1 MANKQYTI
9 IKSSGN
15 LDAYS
20 EYDLI
25 ESPAIVSLKNVENK
39 GLICVGAWV
48 KYLTVDNSGNK
59 ITCISVQD
67 ANTGDVFSG
76 QSATFRESFEDI
88 VDRVSDMEEVPEM
101 FFIEVLHRTSKS
113 GRDYIN
119 CALVSPDRA
128 LARMG
133 YPEKNIPMPEP
144 QK

>member
-1 MANKQYTI
+1 MAKKQYNI

-15 LDAYS
+15 IDTYS

-25 ESPAIVSLKNVENK
+25 ESPAIVSLKHVENK
-39 GLICVGAWV
+39 GLICVGSWV
-48 KYLTVDNSGNK
+48 EYRTVDNSGNE

-76 QSATFRESFEDI
+76 QSATFRESFSDV
-88 VDRVSDMEEVPEM
+88 VDRISNMEEAPEM
-101 FFIEVLHRTSKS
+101 FFIEVLHRKSKS
-113 GRDYIN
+113 GRDYLI
-119 CALVSPDRA
+119 CALISPDRA

-133 YPEKNIPMPEP
+133 YSEKNIPMPEP

>member
-1 MANKQYTI
+1 MAKKQYTSI
-9 IKSSGN
+9 NSSST
-15 LDAYS
+15 LDTYA

-39 GLICVGAWV
+39 GLICVGSWV
-48 KYLTVDNSGNK
+48 EYRTVDNSGNE

-67 ANTGDVFSG
+67 ANTGEVFSG
-76 QSATFRESFEDI
+76 QSATFRESFEDV
-88 VDRVSDMEEVPEM
+88 VDRVSDMEEVPDM
-101 FFIEVLHRTSKS
+101 FFVEVLHRTSKS
-113 GRDYIN
+113 GRDYLI

-133 YPEKNIPMPEP
+133 YSTADVPMPEP

>member
-1 MANKQYTI
+1 MAKKQYTI
-9 IKSSGN
+9 ITSSGN
-15 LDAYS
+15 IDTYA

-25 ESPAIVSLKNVENK
+25 ESPAITSLKNVENK
-39 GLICVGAWV
+39 ELICVGAWV
-48 KYLTVDNSGNK
+48 KYFTNDNNGNK

-76 QSATFRESFEDI
+76 QSVTFRESFEDI
-88 VDRVSDMEEVPEM
+88 VDRVSDMEEVSDM

-113 GRDYIN
+113 GRDYLN

-133 YPEKNIPMPEP
+133 YSEKNIPMPEP

>member
-1 MANKQYTI
+1 MTKKQYTI

-15 LDAYS
+15 IDTYA

-25 ESPAIVSLKNVENK
+25 ESPAITSLKNVENK
-39 GLICVGAWV
+39 ELICVGAWV
-48 KYLTVDNSGNK
+48 KYLTTDNNGNE

-76 QSATFRESFEDI
+76 QSATFRESFENV
-88 VDRVSDMEEVPEM
+88 VDRISDMEEVQDM

-113 GRDYIN
+113 GRDYLI

-133 YPEKNIPMPEP
+133 YTEKNIPMPEP

>member
-1 MANKQYTI
+1 MKNKQYTI
-9 IKSSGN
+9 INSSST
-15 LDAYS
+15 LDVYT

-39 GLICVGAWV
+39 GLICVGSWV
-48 KYLTVDNSGNK
+48 EFRTVDNSGNE

-67 ANTGDVFSG
+67 ENTGEVFSG
-76 QSATFRESFEDI
+76 QSATFRKSFEDI
-88 VDRVSDMEEVPEM
+88 VDRVFDIEEVPEM
-101 FFIEVLHRTSKS
+101 FYIEVLHRTSKS
-113 GRDYIN
+113 GRDYLN

-133 YPEKNIPMPEP
+133 YTEKNIPMPEP

>member
-1 MANKQYTI
+1 MAKKQYTI
-9 IKSSGN
+9 INSSST
-15 LDAYS
+15 LDTYT

-39 GLICVGAWV
+39 GLICVGSWV
-48 KYLTVDNSGNK
+48 EYRTTDNSGNE

-76 QSATFRESFEDI
+76 QSATFRESFSDV
-88 VDRVSDMEEVPEM
+88 VDRISDMEETPDM
-101 FFIEVLHRTSKS
+101 FFVEVLHRTSKS
-113 GRDYIN
+113 GRDYLI

-133 YPEKNIPMPEP
+133 YSEKNIPMPEP

>member
-1 MANKQYTI
+1 MAKKQYTI
-9 IKSSGN
+9 ISSSST
-15 LDAYS
+15 LDTYT

-39 GLICVGAWV
+39 GIICVGSWV
-48 KYLTVDNSGNK
+48 EYRTVDNSGNE

-76 QSATFRESFEDI
+76 QSATFRESFKDI
-88 VDRVSDMEEVPEM
+88 VDRIFDIEEAPDM
-101 FFIEVLHRTSKS
+101 FYIEVLHRNSKA
-113 GRDYIN
+113 GRDYLI

-133 YPEKNIPMPEP
+133 YSKTDVPMPEP

>member
-48 KYLTVDNSGNK
+48 KYLTLDNGGDE

-67 ANTGDVFSG
+67 ANTGEVFSG
-76 QSATFRESFEDI
+76 QSTTFRESFEDI
-88 VDRVSDMEEVPEM
+88 VDRVSDMEEVPDM

-113 GRDYIN
+113 GRDYLN

>member
-1 MANKQYTI
+1 MTNKQYTI

-15 LDAYS
+15 LDDYS
-20 EYDLI
+20 EYNLI

-39 GLICVGAWV
+39 GLIFVGSWV
-48 KYLTVDNSGNK
+48 KYLTVDKSGNE
-59 ITCISVQD
+59 ITCISVED
-67 ANTGDVFSG
+67 ANTGEVFSG
-76 QSATFRESFEDI
+76 QSVTFISSFEDVTERI
-88 VDRVSDMEEVPEM
+88 SEMEEVPDM

-113 GRDYIN
+113 GRDYLM

-133 YPEKNIPMPEP
+133 YTEKNVPMPEP

>member
-1 MANKQYTI
+1 MAKKQYTI
-9 IKSSGN
+9 IKSSST
-15 LDAYS
+15 LDVYN

-39 GLICVGAWV
+39 GLICVGSWV
-48 KYLTVDNSGNK
+48 EYRTVDNSGNE

-67 ANTGDVFSG
+67 ANTGEVFSG
-76 QSATFRESFEDI
+76 QSSTFRESFLDV
-88 VDRVSDMEEVPEM
+88 VDRISDMEETPDM
-101 FFIEVLHRTSKS
+101 FFIEVLHKTSKS
-113 GRDYIN
+113 GRDYLI

-133 YPEKNIPMPEP
+133 YSEKNIPMPEP

>member
-1 MANKQYTI
+1 MAKKQYTI

-15 LDAYS
+15 LDTYT

-25 ESPAIVSLKNVENK
+25 ESPAIVSLKNVENN

-48 KYLTVDNSGNK
+48 KYLTVDNSGNE

-67 ANTGDVFSG
+67 ANTGEVFSG
-76 QSATFRESFEDI
+76 QSATFRETFED
-88 VDRVSDMEEVPEM
+88 VTDRVSDMDEVPEM
-101 FFIEVLHRTSKS
+101 FFIKVLHRTSKS
-113 GRDYIN
+113 GRDYLI

-128 LARMG
+128 LASMG
-133 YPEKNIPMPEP
+133 YSEKNIPMPEP

>member
-1 MANKQYTI
+1 MAKKQYTI
-9 IKSSGN
+9 INSSST
-15 LDAYS
+15 LDTYT

-39 GLICVGAWV
+39 GLICVGSWV
-48 KYLTVDNSGNK
+48 EYRTVDNSGNE

-76 QSATFRESFEDI
+76 QSATFRESFSDV
-88 VDRVSDMEEVPEM
+88 VDRISDMEETPDM

-113 GRDYIN
+113 GRDYLI

-133 YPEKNIPMPEP
+133 YTEKNIPMPEP

>member
-1 MANKQYTI
+1 MAKKQYTI

-15 LDAYS
+15 LDTYS

-39 GLICVGAWV
+39 ELICVGVWA
-48 KYLTVDNSGNK
+48 KYQTTDNIGNE

-67 ANTGDVFSG
+67 ANTGEVFSG

-113 GRDYIN
+113 GRDYLN
-119 CALVSPDRA
+119 CSLVSPDRA

>member
-1 MANKQYTI
+1 MAKKQYTI
-9 IKSSGN
+9 IKSSEN
-15 LDAYS
+15 LDIYS

-25 ESPAIVSLKNVENK
+25 ESPAITSLKNVENK
-39 GLICVGAWV
+39 ELICVGAWV
-48 KYLTVDNSGNK
+48 KYITVDNNGNE

-67 ANTGDVFSG
+67 ANTGETYSG

-88 VDRVSDMEEVPEM
+88 VDRVSDMEEVPDM

-113 GRDYIN
+113 GRDYLI
-119 CALVSPDRA
+119 CALISPDRA

-133 YPEKNIPMPEP
+133 YSEKNVPMPEP

>member
-1 MANKQYTI
+1 MAKKQYTI
-9 IKSSGN
+9 IKSSEN
-15 LDAYS
+15 LDIYS

-25 ESPAIVSLKNVENK
+25 ESPAITSLKNVENK
-39 GLICVGAWV
+39 ELICVGAWV
-48 KYLTVDNSGNK
+48 KYLTVDNNGNE

-67 ANTGDVFSG
+67 ANTGETYSG

-88 VDRVSDMEEVPEM
+88 VDRVSDMEEVPDM

-113 GRDYIN
+113 GRDYLI
-119 CALVSPDRA
+119 CALVSPNRA

-133 YPEKNIPMPEP
+133 YSEKNVPMPEP

>member
-1 MANKQYTI
+1 MAKNYKI

-15 LDAYS
+15 LNTYS

-48 KYLTVDNSGNK
+48 KYLTTDNIGNE

-76 QSATFRESFEDI
+76 QSATFRESFEDV
-88 VDRVSDMEEVPEM
+88 VDRVSDMDDVPDM
-101 FFIEVLHRTSKS
+101 FFIEVLHRQSKA
-113 GRDYIN
+113 GRDYLI

-133 YPEKNIPMPEP
+133 YTEKNIPMPEP

>member
-1 MANKQYTI
+1 MAKKQYTI
-9 IKSSGN
+9 INSSSK
-15 LDAYS
+15 LDVYT

-39 GLICVGAWV
+39 GLICVGSWV
-48 KYLTVDNSGNK
+48 EYRTVDNSGNE

-76 QSATFRESFEDI
+76 QSATFRESFSDV
-88 VDRVSDMEEVPEM
+88 VDRISDMEETTDM
-101 FFIEVLHRTSKS
+101 FFIEVLHRKSKAD
-113 GRDYIN
+113 RDYLI

-133 YPEKNIPMPEP
+133 YSEKNVPMPEP

>member
-48 KYLTVDNSGNK
+48 KYLTLDNGGDE

-67 ANTGDVFSG
+67 ANTGEVFSG
-76 QSATFRESFEDI
+76 QSTTFRESFEDI
-88 VDRVSDMEEVPEM
+88 VDRVSDMEEVPDM

-113 GRDYIN
+113 GRDYLN
-119 CALVSPDRA
+119 CVLVSPDRA

>member
-1 MANKQYTI
+1 MAKKQYTI
-9 IKSSGN
+9 INSSST
-15 LDAYS
+15 LDVYT

-39 GLICVGAWV
+39 GLICVGSWV
-48 KYLTVDNSGNK
+48 EYRTVDNSGNE

-67 ANTGDVFSG
+67 ANTGEVFSG
-76 QSATFRESFEDI
+76 QSATFRESFSDV
-88 VDRVSDMEEVPEM
+88 VDRISDMEEVPDM
-101 FFIEVLHRTSKS
+101 FFIEVLHRQSKA
-113 GRDYIN
+113 GRDYLI

-133 YPEKNIPMPEP
+133 YSEKNIPMPEP

>member
-1 MANKQYTI
+1 MAKKQYTI
-9 IKSSGN
+9 INSSST
-15 LDAYS
+15 LDVYT

-25 ESPAIVSLKNVENK
+25 ESPAIVSLKNIENK
-39 GLICVGAWV
+39 GLICVGSWV
-48 KYLTVDNSGNK
+48 EYRTVDNNGNE

-67 ANTGDVFSG
+67 ANTGETFSG
-76 QSATFRESFEDI
+76 QSATFRESFSDVVARI
-88 VDRVSDMEEVPEM
+88 SDMEETPDM

-113 GRDYIN
+113 GRDYLI

-133 YPEKNIPMPEP
+133 YTEKNIPMPEP

>member
-1 MANKQYTI
+1 MAKKQYTI
-9 IKSSGN
+9 IKSSST
-15 LDAYS
+15 LDTYT

-39 GLICVGAWV
+39 GIICVGSWV
-48 KYLTVDNSGNK
+48 EYRTVDNSGNE

-67 ANTGDVFSG
+67 ANTGEAFSG
-76 QSATFRESFEDI
+76 QSATFRESFEDV
-88 VDRVSDMEEVPEM
+88 VDRVSDMDEVPEM

-113 GRDYIN
+113 GRDYLI

-133 YPEKNIPMPEP
+133 YSTTDVPMPEP

>member
-1 MANKQYTI
+1 MAKKQYTI
-9 IKSSGN
+9 INSSST
-15 LDAYS
+15 LDAYT

-39 GLICVGAWV
+39 GLICVGSWV
-48 KYLTVDNSGNK
+48 EYRTVDNSGNE

-67 ANTGDVFSG
+67 ANTGEVFSG
-76 QSATFRESFEDI
+76 QSATFRESFSDV
-88 VDRVSDMEEVPEM
+88 VDRISDMEETPDM
-101 FFIEVLHRTSKS
+101 FFVEVLHRTSKS
-113 GRDYIN
+113 GRDYLI

-133 YPEKNIPMPEP
+133 YSEKNIPMPEP

>member
-1 MANKQYTI
+1 MAKKQYTI
-9 IKSSGN
+9 INSSST
-15 LDAYS
+15 LDTYT

-39 GLICVGAWV
+39 GLICVGSWV
-48 KYLTVDNSGNK
+48 EYRTVDNNGNE

-67 ANTGDVFSG
+67 ANTGEVFSG
-76 QSATFRESFEDI
+76 QSATFREAFSDV
-88 VDRVSDMEEVPEM
+88 VDRILDMEETPDM

-113 GRDYIN
+113 GRDYLI

>member
-1 MANKQYTI
+1 MAKKQYTI
-9 IKSSGN
+9 VESSGN
-15 LDAYS
+15 LDIYL

-48 KYLTVDNSGNK
+48 EYLTIDNSGNE

-67 ANTGDVFSG
+67 ANTGEVFSG
-76 QSATFRESFEDI
+76 QSATFRESFEDV

-101 FFIEVLHRTSKS
+101 FFIEVIHRQSKA
-113 GRDYIN
+113 GRDYLI

-133 YPEKNIPMPEP
+133 YSTKNIPMPEP

>member
-1 MANKQYTI
+1 MAKKQYTI
-9 IKSSGN
+9 INSSST
-15 LDAYS
+15 LDTYT

-25 ESPAIVSLKNVENK
+25 ESPAIVSLKNVKNK
-39 GLICVGAWV
+39 DLICVGSWV
-48 KYLTVDNSGNK
+48 EYRTVDNSGNE

-76 QSATFRESFEDI
+76 QSATFRESFSDV
-88 VDRVSDMEEVPEM
+88 VDRISDMEETPDM

-113 GRDYIN
+113 GRDYLI

-133 YPEKNIPMPEP
+133 YTEKNIPMPEP

>member
-1 MANKQYTI
+1 MAKKQYTI
-9 IKSSGN
+9 INSSST
-15 LDAYS
+15 LDAYT

-39 GLICVGAWV
+39 GLICVGSWV
-48 KYLTVDNSGNK
+48 EYRTVDNSGNT

-76 QSATFRESFEDI
+76 QSATFRESFSDV
-88 VDRVSDMEEVPEM
+88 VDRISDMEEVPDM

-113 GRDYIN
+113 GRDYLI
-119 CALVSPDRA
+119 CALVSPERA
-128 LARMG
+128 LTRMG
-133 YPEKNIPMPEP
+133 YSEKNIPMPEP